1 MRNII
6 IFVTIALLAGCA
18 TAVAELGFPRV
29 DANDDGRVSNAE
41 FAEFLDD
48 VDAFDRY
55 DDNDDDRL
63 SEAEYREAV
72 DAEISG
78 RAYFRGFDRDNSG
91 GLSEREFADGLFGV
105 YDADGSGWLNE
116 DEFENAVEALAFEL

>member
-1 MRNII
+1 MRSPIL
-6 IFVTIALLAGCA
+6 FLAVALLTGCA
-18 TAVAELGFPRV
+18 AAVAELGYPSV

-55 DDNDDDRL
+55 DDNDDGAL

-72 DAEISG
+72 DAEIEG
-78 RAYFRGFDRDNSG
+78 GAYFRGFDRDRSG
-91 GLSEREFADGLFGV
+91 GLSEREFADGLFGI
-105 YDADGSGWLNE
+105 YDADRSGWLSE
-116 DEFENAVEALAFEL
+116 AEFEAAVSALAFEL